1 VNPQFYAAFADGFQ
15 SASECACQFRVGPG
29 AKEAVFSHHPGFKI
43 SGGFGA
49 NAQFAAAVSDGK
61 DRAPQE
67 QRDLTI
73 GTSAQDPVVFRPPEF
88 AFRIEG
94 RDALVE
100 PSCGNGVVTALQ
112 PAASFWS
119 GMVPNKAFSS
129 GVQGARSRAGCALP
143 TVTRLAV
150 VIFFRFGMVPVDG

>member
-29 AKEAVFSHHPGFKI
+29 AKEAVFSHHPRFKI

-61 DRAPQE
+61 YRAPQE

-112 PAASFWS
+112 PAGQLLVRHGAQ
-119 GMVPNKAFSS
+119 
-129 GVQGARSRAGCALP
+129 QG
-143 TVTRLAV
+143 
-150 VIFFRFGMVPVDG
+150 IFFGRPGGTQSRRLCSTHCYPAGGRHILPIRDGAG